1 MNKTP
6 DILEIA
12 AGPERSGASMAASDV
27 KIWFIR
33 EVLPLEAML
42 MHFLH
47 RNWRNQ
53 ADIEDLRQ
61 DVYAQI
67 LRAAKEKLPEKAKPF
82 VMATARNL
90 LIDRVRREQIVPI
103 DAASDLDAMDVAA
116 DAPGPDRIVAARD
129 TLRKL
134 QTALDHLP
142 PRCREVVI
150 LRRIEGLTRDEIALR
165 LGVTEKTVADH
176 ITRGMCAIANELFGD
191 PSSAGRDS

>member
-1 MNKTP
+1 MSKTP
-6 DILEIA
+6 DIREMA
-12 AGPERSGASMAASDV
+12 ADPERSGAFGV
-27 KIWFIR
+27 KLWFIR

-42 MHFLH
+42 MYFLH

-61 DVYAQI
+61 DVYAQV
-67 LRAAKEKLPEKAKPF
+67 LRAAKEKIPEKVKPF
-82 VMATARNL
+82 VMTTARNL

-134 QTALDHLP
+134 QIALGHLP

-150 LRRIEGLTRDEIALR
+150 LRRIEGLTRDEIAVR

-191 PSSAGRDS
+191 GAGRGS

>member
-1 MNKTP
+1 MSKTP
-6 DILEIA
+6 DILEMTD
-12 AGPERSGASMAASDV
+12 PERSGGV
-27 KIWFIR
+27 KLWFVR

-61 DVYAQI
+61 DVYAQV
-67 LRAAKEKLPEKAKPF
+67 LRAAKEKIPEKAKPF

-103 DAASDLDAMDVAA
+103 DAASYLDAMDVAA

-134 QTALDHLP
+134 QIALDHLP

-150 LRRIEGLTRDEIALR
+150 LRRIEGLTRDEIAVR

-176 ITRGMCAIANELFGD
+176 ITRGMCAIANELFVDGV
-191 PSSAGRDS
+191 GRGS

>member
-1 MNKTP
+1 MSKAP
-6 DILEIA
+6 DILEMTD
-12 AGPERSGASMAASDV
+12 PELSGASGV
-27 KIWFIR
+27 KLWFVR

-61 DVYAQI
+61 DVYAQV
-67 LRAAKEKLPEKAKPF
+67 LRAAKEKIPEKAKPF
-82 VMATARNL
+82 VMTTARNL
-90 LIDRVRREQIVPI
+90 LIDRVRHKQIVPI

-134 QTALDHLP
+134 QIALDHLP

-150 LRRIEGLTRDEIALR
+150 LRRIDGLTRDEIAVR
-165 LGVTEKTVADH
+165 LGVSEKTVADH

-191 PSSAGRDS
+191 GVGRGS